1 MQLLEKV
8 FELSFEGLVRLWGLE
23 EILQLSGYLTIC
35 SLLGFRNLS
44 YAKLVERCKEGTE
57 IL

>member
-1 MQLLEKV
+1 
-8 FELSFEGLVRLWGLE
+8 VRLWGLE

-57 IL
+57 ML

>member
-1 MQLLEKV
+1 M
-8 FELSFEGLVRLWGLE
+8 RLWGLE
-23 EILQLSGYLTIC
+23 EILQLSGYLAIC

-57 IL
+57 ML